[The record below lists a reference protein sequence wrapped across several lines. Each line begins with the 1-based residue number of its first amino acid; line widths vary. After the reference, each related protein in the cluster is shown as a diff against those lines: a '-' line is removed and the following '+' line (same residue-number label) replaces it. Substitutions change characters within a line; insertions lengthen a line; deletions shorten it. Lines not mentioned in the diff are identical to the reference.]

1 MKQLL
6 FGCSLAVA
14 LLAGACQEG
23 DSHLSM
29 EEGYGLL
36 QLKAEAS
43 NEVKSGSAVDFTVP
57 EVNDFSLMIEGEDYA
72 QRWAKFS
79 DYVSAENGLA
89 TGAYTA
95 SIAWGDLLEEG
106 LDKPAYVGS
115 TPFTIQAQRVT
126 EATITARL
134 ANALVSVKF
143 TENFLAYFHDAEI
156 TLTTA
161 AGNSFLFDT
170 TTPQTVFIAPG
181 SFTLKGNAFKQ
192 NGTQVDFPERQ
203 LTAQAQYRYT
213 YTYDMSTAGA
223 ATITIRLDDSVVEEI
238 VIDQEL
244 NPES

>member
-14 LLAGACQEG
+14 LLAGACQKEETR
-23 DSHLSM
+23 LSM
-29 EEGYGLL
+29 EEGCGLL

-43 NEVKSGSAVDFTVP
+43 NEVKSGSTVDFTVP
-57 EVNDFSLMIEGEDYA
+57 EVSDFSLRIEGEEYD
-72 QRWAKFS
+72 QRWEKFS
-79 DYVSAENGLA
+79 DFISAENSLA
-89 TGAYTA
+89 AGAYTA
-95 SIAWGDLLEEG
+95 SIAWGDPSQEG
-106 LDKPAYVGS
+106 LNKPAYVGS
-115 TPFTIQAQRVT
+115 TPFTIQPQRVT

-134 ANALVSVKF
+134 ANALVTVSF

-156 TLTTA
+156 TLTTE
-161 AGNSFLFDT
+161 AGNNFLFDAIT
-170 TTPQTVFIAPG
+170 LQTVFIAPG
-181 SFTLKGNAFKQ
+181 SFSLEGKAFKQ
-192 NGTQVDFPERQ
+192 NGTQVDFPKRQ

-223 ATITIRLDDSVVEEI
+223 ATITIRLDDHVVEEI